1 MGQLTNEDKLKLR
14 NKAKLGI
21 ERLEQI
27 SKDTETS
34 KLLDS
39 FKNKFN
45 FCESAY
51 KIILLEHQKAKGN
64 VADLKRLQLDMRQ
77 VPFAL
82 NFAGYIFDNNLLNE
96 LFGFKSKINGCTT
109 VKILRDSI
117 THGISEK
124 YVDEIKERKEELFD
138 YMDSFLHII
147 KTFDDEEDIK

>member
-14 NKAKLGI
+14 NKAKLEI

-64 VADLKRLQLDMRQ
+64 VADLKRLQLD
-77 VPFAL
+77 
-82 NFAGYIFDNNLLNE
+82 
-96 LFGFKSKINGCTT
+96 
-109 VKILRDSI
+109 
-117 THGISEK
+117 
-124 YVDEIKERKEELFD
+124 
-138 YMDSFLHII
+138 
-147 KTFDDEEDIK
+147 